1 MKTTSV
7 RPMSLP
13 KDQRAAHNKGDLK
26 GKPKTEN
33 ESELDEGYPA
43 PVSSPSTR
51 PSKAMEHFKRADTA
65 VSPLVLKY
73 SSVKIE

>member
-7 RPMSLP
+7 RPMSHP
-13 KDQRAAHNKGDLK
+13 KDQRAAHNKGGLK

-43 PVSSPSTR
+43 PVSSPSTQ
-51 PSKAMEHFKRADTA
+51 PSKAMEHFKRANAA